1 MLHALIQCQQ
11 QLSSTDLYPNLLIPL
26 LSQKITVYKISLSVT
41 V

>member
-26 LSQKITVYKISLSVT
+26 LIQKITVYKISLSVT

>member
-11 QLSSTDLYPNLLIPL
+11 QLSSTDLYPDLLRHL
-26 LSQKITVYKISLSVT
+26 LSKKIIVYKISISVT